1 MPEVSLGEMEVKL
14 QVIAFIRHLSLGTLS
29 SGLSSRINSSRDS
42 NVFKFYHTIFSY
54 LRRNLWSW
62 TMYCRHSYLVSAFCP
77 LPQSHSLWDFF
88 LRHYGIF
95 YETIWME
102 DGPQTKTQKKCS
114 IMSAKNCHHRW
125 GFMHFCYKEGLQPAK
140 KWGIKEKETLEIS
153 AGDWGLSV
161 FWHSDTIKTHSHEIY
176 RFPKVFSG
184 MNSWEH
190 EAKYWECYRLI
201 WLDCDRNSGRYIRS
215 QF

>member
-102 DGPQTKTQKKCS
+102 DGPQTKTQKNAASWVPKIVIIVGVLCTF
-114 IMSAKNCHHRW
+114 ATKKGFNQLKNEASKR
-125 GFMHFCYKEGLQPAK
+125 K
-140 KWGIKEKETLEIS
+140 KLWRSQRVIGDCLSFGIQTQSKLIPMKFIDSLRCFQAWTLESTRPSTGSVI
-153 AGDWGLSV
+153 DWFGWIV
-161 FWHSDTIKTHSHEIY
+161 IEIPADT
-176 RFPKVFSG
+176 
-184 MNSWEH
+184 
-190 EAKYWECYRLI
+190 
-201 WLDCDRNSGRYIRS
+201 
-215 QF
+215 